1 MQGSKSMCDY
11 NHYISNEY
19 NRTKTYC
26 TSKPFIM
33 EPVFTRKGDLSE
45 PVGVLFHST
54 MFLPVMKK

>member
-1 MQGSKSMCDY
+1 MCDY